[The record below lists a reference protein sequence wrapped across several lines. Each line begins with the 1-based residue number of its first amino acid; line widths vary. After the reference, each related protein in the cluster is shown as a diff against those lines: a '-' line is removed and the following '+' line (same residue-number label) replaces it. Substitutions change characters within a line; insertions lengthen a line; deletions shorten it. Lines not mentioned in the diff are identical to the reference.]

1 MSFPFDPWERHLF
14 TLGVLTAISDAGQ
27 FKTAFEEAQA
37 ENVKLAGGATPAAA
51 EEAPTTDAPAAE
63 PETKAE
69 EKTEEAA
76 AEEKKEE

>member
-1 MSFPFDPWERHLF
+1 MEVSLF

-37 ENVKLAGGATPAAA
+37 ENVKLAGGSPAAA
-51 EEAPTTDAPAAE
+51 EDAPTADAPAAE

>member
-1 MSFPFDPWERHLF
+1 MGVSLF
-14 TLGVLTAISDAGQ
+14 ILSVLTAIQDAGQ

-37 ENVKLAGGATPAAA
+37 ENVKLAGGAAAA
-51 EEAPTTDAPAAE
+51 EDAPTTDAPATE